1 MYALG
6 NKHKTDKIY
15 HHGYHRFYE
24 DVLNKYRKKKLN
36 FLEIGMDT
44 GESLNLWRDYFPK
57 ANIYG
62 LEINQEYKNNKIYV
76 MKGNQNKIS
85 DLKKLVKITNE
96 CEVIL
101 DDGSH
106 VPSHQLKSFNYLF
119 ENCLKKGGV
128 YIIEDIETS
137 YWKREKGA
145 KLYGYNINAGFN
157 SKNNI
162 VNIFQ
167 EIVPIVNREFL
178 IQNAK
183 NNLYSTK
190 KISDYCLDHI
200 SSITFGMNCIIIK
213 KMSKYEKD
221 KFGDRDYRFR
231 RYI

>member
-221 KFGDRDYRFR
+221 KFGDRDYRFGK
-231 RYI
+231 YI

>member
-6 NKHKTDKIY
+6 KIHKTDKIY
-15 HHGYHRFYE
+15 HHGYYRFYE
-24 DVLNKYRKKKLN
+24 DVLNKYRKKNIN

-44 GESLNLWRDYFPK
+44 GESLNLWRDYFQK

-62 LEINQEYKNNKIYV
+62 LEINQEYKNDKIYV
-76 MKGNQNKIS
+76 MKGNQNKIN

-96 CEVIL
+96 CDVIL

-167 EIVPIVNREFL
+167 EIIPIVNREFL

-183 NNLYSTK
+183 NNLYSNK

>member
-1 MYALG
+1 
-6 NKHKTDKIY
+6 
-15 HHGYHRFYE
+15 
-24 DVLNKYRKKKLN
+24 
-36 FLEIGMDT
+36 
-44 GESLNLWRDYFPK
+44 
-57 ANIYG
+57 
-62 LEINQEYKNNKIYV
+62 

-200 SSITFGMNCIIIK
+200 SSITFGSNVWFCVSI
-213 KMSKYEKD
+213 
-221 KFGDRDYRFR
+221 FR
-231 RYI
+231 

>member
-6 NKHKTDKIY
+6 KKHKTDKIY
-15 HHGYHRFYE
+15 HHGYYRFYE
-24 DVLNKYRKKKLN
+24 DVLNKYRKKNIN

-62 LEINQEYKNNKIYV
+62 LEINQEYKNDKIYV
-76 MKGNQNKIS
+76 MKGNQNKIN
-85 DLKKLVKITNE
+85 DLKKLVEITKE

-167 EIVPIVNREFL
+167 EIIPIVNREFL

-183 NNLYSTK
+183 DNLYSKK
-190 KISDYCLDHI
+190 KISDYCLNHI

-221 KFGDRDYRFR
+221 KFGNRDYRFR
-231 RYI
+231 RYL

>member
-183 NNLYSTK
+183 NNLYSIK

>member
-1 MYALG
+1 
-6 NKHKTDKIY
+6 
-15 HHGYHRFYE
+15 
-24 DVLNKYRKKKLN
+24 
-36 FLEIGMDT
+36 MDT

-62 LEINQEYKNNKIYV
+62 LEINQEYKNDKIYV
-76 MKGNQNKIS
+76 MKGNQNKIN
-85 DLKKLVKITNE
+85 DLKKLVEITKE
-96 CEVIL
+96 CDVIL

-162 VNIFQ
+162 VKYISRNNTYCESRIFNSKMLK
-167 EIVPIVNREFL
+167 IIYIL
-178 IQNAK
+178 KK
-183 NNLYSTK
+183 N
-190 KISDYCLDHI
+190 
-200 SSITFGMNCIIIK
+200 
-213 KMSKYEKD
+213 
-221 KFGDRDYRFR
+221 
-231 RYI
+231 